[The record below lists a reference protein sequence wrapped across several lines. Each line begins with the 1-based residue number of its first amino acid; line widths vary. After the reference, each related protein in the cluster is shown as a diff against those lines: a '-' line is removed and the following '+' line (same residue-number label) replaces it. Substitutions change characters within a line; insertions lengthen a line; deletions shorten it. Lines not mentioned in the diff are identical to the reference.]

1 MSLTENPKSDRDLME
16 QRIRALLKMREDGDL
31 AGLLSLA
38 APDIIYDIRGNWSA
52 FPFSEPVRGKEMT
65 AQALMMIAVHC
76 ENLGNVL
83 HDIVIDGDQVALRR
97 TATIRHRGTGKVGA
111 VEISDFVRFRDGLVV
126 ELVESAD
133 PVALAWLE
141 SSD

>member
-1 MSLTENPKSDRDLME
+1 MTSTENPTSDRVLME
-16 QRIRALLKMREDGDL
+16 QRIRALLQMREDGDL
-31 AGLLSLA
+31 AGLLSYA
-38 APDIIYDIRGNWSA
+38 APDIVYDIRGNWAA
-52 FPFSEPVRGKEMT
+52 FPFSEPVRGKAMT
-65 AQALMMIAVHC
+65 AQALKMIAMHC
-76 ENLGNVL
+76 ENLGNVV
-83 HDIVIDGDQVALRR
+83 HGIVIDGDQVAVRR
-97 TATIRHRGTGKVGA
+97 TATIRHRGTGKVGP

>member
-1 MSLTENPKSDRDLME
+1 MTLAENPMSDRALME

-38 APDIIYDIRGNWSA
+38 APDIVYDIRGNWAA

-65 AQALMMIAVHC
+65 AQALSMIAIHY
-76 ENLGNVL
+76 ENLDNVL
-83 HDIVIDGDQVALRR
+83 HDIVIDGDRVALRR
-97 TATIRHRGTGKVGA
+97 TATIRHRGTGKVGP
-111 VEISDFVRFRDGLVV
+111 VEISDFVRFRDGLVA
-126 ELVESAD
+126 ELVENAD

>member
-1 MSLTENPKSDRDLME
+1 MTSAENPKSDRDFIE

-83 HDIVIDGDQVALRR
+83 HDIVIDGDKVALRR
-97 TATIRHRGTGKVGA
+97 TATIRHRGTGKVGT

-133 PVALAWLE
+133 PVTLAWLE